1 MSSFPEA
8 KEPAWEIPPQ
18 NLRLIAG
25 EVHVWGVDRSLER
38 RNWAEA
44 TEFLSPEE
52 IQRAERLLRE
62 ESRYRFA
69 LSRKDLRRLLGLYL
83 KTSPERISLVSLPR
97 GRLGLSSNPK
107 QDPLQFNL
115 SHSGDWTLFAFRRN
129 GRIGI
134 DVALLEACRESDKPE
149 LFWMLWTL
157 KEAKLKSLG
166 MGIAGP
172 HSFSGEWQLH
182 SFSLAE
188 NAYMAGLALDPP
200 ASQLRFFRIVP
211 SGLAAAR

>member
-1 MSSFPEA
+1 
-8 KEPAWEIPPQ
+8 
-18 NLRLIAG
+18 
-25 EVHVWGVDRSLER
+25 VDRSLER

-134 DVALLEACRESDKPE
+134 DVEKRVAARKWERIAGRYFSESEIALLEACRDSDKPE